1 MTPTGHYLTR
11 RSVLCA
17 GGVGAAGVCA
27 FVLTGCGSSASS
39 TSKTTT
45 SAAAPTTSAA
55 AASTSAPA
63 TTAAPAATTA
73 GATSSPA
80 GEPEG
85 TQVAK
90 LSDVPVGGSSSASLN
105 GKPII
110 LAQPSAGKVVG
121 FSAICTHQACTVN
134 SGGATLHCPCHGS
147 TYDAFTGQNA
157 GGPAP
162 RPLTAITVTVFNGAV
177 FAHA

>member
-1 MTPTGHYLTR
+1 MSTTGHYLTR

-17 GGVGAAGVCA
+17 GGVGAAGMCA
-27 FVLTGCGSSASS
+27 FVLTGCGSSSS
-39 TSKTTT
+39 SSKTT
-45 SAAAPTTSAA
+45 SAAASATSAPPTTS
-55 AASTSAPA
+55 SAPA
-63 TTAAPAATTA
+63 TTAAPGTTTA
-73 GATSSPA
+73 SAASSA
-80 GEPEG
+80 EEKPEG

-90 LSDVPVGGSSSASLN
+90 LSDVPVGGSSSATLN

-110 LAQPSAGKVVG
+110 LAQPSAGNVVA

-147 TYDAFTGQNA
+147 TYNAFTGQNT

-162 RPLTAITVTVFNGAV
+162 SPLPAIAVTVSDGAV
-177 FAHA
+177 FAHT